1 MTLKV
6 KILKKNM
13 NKESDKNFEGGQG
26 GSILEKIDKQRKELG
41 FLTISELLDLN
52 GNKNV
57 ILDPMSTLISKE
69 VNIGSGNIFY
79 PNTIVEKQ
87 GNGIIEIGNK
97 NIFYPQTFIVASL
110 GRIKIGDG
118 NQFGDGGLSI
128 KANYPNTDISI
139 GDNCRLLNGVQ
150 ILGIT
155 HLGSGSQII
164 GGQLTV
170 QDCFLGDGKDFTFP
184 DADER
189 GGVVKGFGLIR
200 NIRIE
205 KGKVINGQ
213 GSFDQSMIQDQS
225 FYHPK
230 K

>member
-1 MTLKV
+1 MILKV
-6 KILKKNM
+6 KNLKNNM
-13 NKESDKNFEGGQG
+13 NRESDKSLEDSQEK
-26 GSILEKIDKQRKELG
+26 SILEKIDKQRKELG
-41 FLTISELLDLN
+41 FLIVSELLDLN
-52 GNKNV
+52 NKKNV
-57 ILDPMSTLISKE
+57 ILDPMSTLISK
-69 VNIGSGNIFY
+69 NIDIGSGNIFY
-79 PNTIVEKQ
+79 PNTIIQKQ
-87 GNGIIEIGNK
+87 DDGIIEIGNK
-97 NIFYPQTFIVASL
+97 NIFYPQIFIIASL
-110 GRIKIGDG
+110 GKIKIGDN

-128 KANYPNTDISI
+128 KANYPNTEISI

-155 HLGSGSQII
+155 HLGSGSQVI

-184 DADER
+184 NTDER
-189 GGVVKGFGLIR
+189 GGVIKGFGIAR
-200 NIRIE
+200 NIRVE

-213 GSFDQSMIQDQS
+213 GSFDQSMIQNQS

>member
-1 MTLKV
+1 
-6 KILKKNM
+6 M
-13 NKESDKNFEGGQG
+13 NKENDKNSESNQSSSIFEK
-26 GSILEKIDKQRKELG
+26 LDNQRKELG
-41 FLTISELLDLN
+41 FFTIGELLELSDR
-52 GNKNV
+52 KNI
-57 ILDPMSTLISKE
+57 ILDPMSTLISKDA
-69 VNIGSGNIFY
+69 NIGSENIFY
-79 PNTIVEKQ
+79 PNTIIEKQ
-87 GNGIIEIGNK
+87 GGGTIEIGSK

-110 GRIKIGDG
+110 GKIKIGNG

-139 GDNCRLLNGVQ
+139 GNNCRLLNGVQ

-170 QDCFLGDGKDFTFP
+170 QDCFLEDGKDFTFP
-184 DADER
+184 DTDER
-189 GGVVKGFGLIR
+189 GGVIKGFGLIR
-200 NIRIE
+200 NIKIE

-213 GSFDQSMIQDQS
+213 GSFDQSMVQDQS